1 MLFSCRKYADTIS
14 SAYGLGDNCIHFLTR
29 AFQRPVYRDEY
40 EVFPGLLLLLSQ
52 SREAL
57 GTIFSGTFAR
67 PLLFSPHFQSADQNR
82 PYSIVRG

>member
-57 GTIFSGTFAR
+57 GTIFFRNICKTSPVFRTF
-67 PLLFSPHFQSADQNR
+67 
-82 PYSIVRG
+82 SIC